1 MQIQFLIKRKKRNWP
16 KYCQTYISM
25 VWYFCEKRVSPEE
38 WHAANPKTKSSIN
51 VYTKNGLCHDGSWSK
66 CQIQISKFAFYP
78 SVDDLIVLAYGAV
91 YILRYT
97 IMDKT

>member
-1 MQIQFLIKRKKRNWP
+1 MSKHKKFIALFLSLLAGMFTILRKNIIVCFVQKL
-16 KYCQTYISM
+16 
-25 VWYFCEKRVSPEE
+25 EL
-38 WHAANPKTKSSIN
+38 HAW
-51 VYTKNGLCHDGSWSK
+51 VEH
-66 CQIQISKFAFYP
+66 QIQISKFAFYP